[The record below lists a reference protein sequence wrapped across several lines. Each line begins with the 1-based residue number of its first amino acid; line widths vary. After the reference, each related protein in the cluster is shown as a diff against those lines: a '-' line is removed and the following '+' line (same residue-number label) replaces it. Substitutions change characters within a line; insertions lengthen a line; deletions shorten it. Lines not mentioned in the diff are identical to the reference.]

1 MNMTIGIPKEIL
13 HDENRVAVTPETV
26 TNMVKTG
33 AKVIIERGAG
43 EGSFFRDED
52 YAAAGAIVEN
62 DVRKLYSD
70 ADVILKVKEPQ
81 HNDALGMHEIDMM
94 KSGQC
99 LIAFLHPASPGN
111 HEMVKKLA
119 AKGVVSFTLDSV
131 PRISRAQQMDALTAM
146 STVAGYKGVL
156 LAAEEL
162 PKFIPMVAT
171 AAGVIQPSKALV
183 IGAGVVGLQALATAK
198 RLGAVVTAADIR
210 ADAVEQSKS
219 LGAKSVDLNI
229 PQELAV
235 GDGGYARKLPDE
247 WILKEREALKQTVSE
262 SDIIILSALI
272 PGKLAPVL
280 ITGDM
285 VKSMQPGSVIVDISI
300 DQGGNCE
307 ITTPGETTVKHGVTI
322 IGMKNIPGSVPKSAT
337 GLFAKNILHF
347 LRNMVKDGSI
357 VIDTAD
363 EIIASC
369 LLTRNGEIVHAG
381 AREAMNLQS

>member
-1 MNMTIGIPKEIL
+1 MNMTIGVPKEIL

-26 TNMVKTG
+26 TKMVKSG
-33 AKVIIERGAG
+33 AKVIIEHGAG

-52 YAAAGAIVEN
+52 YAAAGAIIEN

-94 KSGQC
+94 KSGQY

-111 HEMVKKLA
+111 HAMVKKLA
-119 AKGVVSFTLDSV
+119 SKGIVSFTLDSV

-156 LAAEEL
+156 LAAEAL

-229 PQELAV
+229 PQEFAV
-235 GDGGYARKLPDE
+235 GEGGYARKLPEE
-247 WILKEREALKQTVSE
+247 WILKEREALKKTVSE

-307 ITTPGETTVKHGVTI
+307 ITSPGETIVKHGVTI

-347 LRNMVKDGSI
+347 YENMVKDGSI
-357 VIDTAD
+357 VITMTD

-381 AREAMNLQS
+381 AREAMNL